1 MRVKCLAQELNA
13 VTQAE
18 SEPEL
23 SCLKHVVL
31 TTRLQCMINSSI
43 YLQEVSSEGLF
54 QYTSPEEIE
63 NRVREMAA
71 KKNVKL
77 YGTKLV
83 GFTPEEAYQRAV
95 NALSQENATA
105 WKCSAEYRM

>member
-1 MRVKCLAQELNA
+1 MEKETKKV
-13 VTQAE
+13 
-18 SEPEL
+18 
-23 SCLKHVVL
+23 
-31 TTRLQCMINSSI
+31 RLQRNKMRLKRNKRRR
-43 YLQEVSSEGLF
+43 VSSEGLF

-83 GFTPEEAYQRAV
+83 GFTPEEAYRRAV